1 MKNGLL
7 STASARGAQHLSLVI
22 YRGAHKAKYIT
33 CCKKASMQMSFVSV
47 SHLHCCITY
56 AQPVH
61 HRRGVCWLHML
72 LLLLLL
78 LTARRQ
84 WALRVHLAVALDR
97 VCIFRRSART
107 KHTTCIFKCICKNA
121 VRAKVW
127 GSCWRTKCTLC
138 YSIDQRVHMTIKIH
152 QFGCTRERN

>member
-7 STASARGAQHLSLVI
+7 STASARAQHLSLVI

-72 LLLLLL
+72 LLL
-78 LTARRQ
+78 TARRQ
-84 WALRVHLAVALDR
+84 WALSAFSSRSLGR
-97 VCIFRRSART
+97 VCIFRRSAHIYTQHAYSSAYIRMR
-107 KHTTCIFKCICKNA
+107 CAQRCGEAAGEQSVRC
-121 VRAKVW
+121 VRAP
-127 GSCWRTKCTLC
+127 T
-138 YSIDQRVHMTIKIH
+138 RVHMTIKIH
-152 QFGCTRERN
+152 QFGCARERN